1 MLIRISPY
9 QLYDSLG
16 IINELCSQ
24 RVITL
29 ESGLSIHEHVYRQD
43 IDREPNSEV
52 RKGKPGKRSYI
63 NINELRG
70 ISSML
75 ELKLWEH

>member
-1 MLIRISPY
+1 MLIRISSY

-29 ESGLSIHEHVYRQD
+29 ESGLSMHVYRQD
-43 IDREPNSEV
+43 IDRELNNEE

-70 ISSML
+70 ISSM
-75 ELKLWEH
+75 

>member
-9 QLYDSLG
+9 QVYDSLG

-29 ESGLSIHEHVYRQD
+29 ESGLSVMCIGRTSIESHVESWTMKYEKGN
-43 IDREPNSEV
+43 RESEAT
-52 RKGKPGKRSYI
+52 
-63 NINELRG
+63 
-70 ISSML
+70 
-75 ELKLWEH
+75 

>member
-9 QLYDSLG
+9 QVYDSLG

-29 ESGLSIHEHVYRQD
+29 ESGLSIHVYRQD
-43 IDREPNSEV
+43 IDRELNNEV
-52 RKGKPGKRSYI
+52 RKRKPG
-63 NINELRG
+63 
-70 ISSML
+70 M
-75 ELKLWEH
+75 